1 MAAAPGANK
10 SQELIQQLLQAEK
23 QGEELIATAKKN
35 RLAKLRQAKEK
46 AEDDLKA
53 FREEQEAK
61 FQRETGTKAA
71 ADPTAELKDST
82 KAEIDMVNQDYESNK
97 AKTVQY
103 IVGKVLEVP
112 TELTATQKQA
122 LKMASFEEA
131 QMRLALVARRGL
143 SPTAC
148 YQEK

>member
-1 MAAAPGANK
+1 MAAAPNK

-23 QGEELIATAKKN
+23 QGEELISTAKKN

-46 AEDDLKA
+46 AEEDLKT

-82 KAEIDMVNQDYESNK
+82 KAEIDLVAQDYSANK
-97 AKTVQY
+97 AKTIEY
-103 IVGKVLEVP
+103 IVSKVLEVP
-112 TELTATQKQA
+112 LELSATQKQA
-122 LKMASFEEA
+122 LKMS
-131 QMRLALVARRGL
+131 LV
-143 SPTAC
+143 
-148 YQEK
+148 

>member
-1 MAAAPGANK
+1 MAANK

-35 RLAKLRQAKEK
+35 RQAKLRQAKEK
-46 AEDDLKA
+46 AEEDLKA

-61 FQRETGTKAA
+61 FLRETGAKAS

-82 KAEIDMVNQDYESNK
+82 QAEIALVNQDYAANK

-103 IVGKVLEVP
+103 IVDKVLNVT
-112 TELTATQKQA
+112 TELSTTQKQA
-122 LKMASFEEA
+122 LMA
-131 QMRLALVARRGL
+131 
-143 SPTAC
+143 
-148 YQEK
+148 